1 MYTRSRVFSRFS
13 HTVISSHINKKCPQK
28 IRVDFQKTH
37 KSMANK
43 QSSKRKR
50 KENDDVTELADVVSA
65 LRDRLDAHEDRAQA
79 QEEELQNLKKALR
92 QREVSQQRLGKRVA
106 DLEEQMEE
114 KEEEL
119 KKKEE
124 EVKELKRRA
133 MPSPLWKILTDVQ
146 YREIFE
152 TCILPQLEELEFR
165 VFREVNRESR
175 DAIRRS
181 GRELE
186 DTFEVEF
193 WDYETRTFVEMTMM
207 IEGEDGQCHFCSEA
221 AETGNL
227 ALLRWFREE
236 KMFEWDDMTINA
248 AARYGHLHVV
258 KYCMKQKCPI
268 DAGACECA
276 AGSGNLDILK
286 YLHENGAPWDSL
298 TCRFAAKN
306 NHIECLNYAKEN
318 GCPQDDT

>member
-1 MYTRSRVFSRFS
+1 
-13 HTVISSHINKKCPQK
+13 
-28 IRVDFQKTH
+28 
-37 KSMANK
+37 MANK

-92 QREVSQQRLGKRVA
+92 QREVSQQRMGKRVA

-114 KEEEL
+114 KENEL

-124 EVKELKRRA
+124 ELKELKRRV

-146 YREIFE
+146 YRDIFE
-152 TCILPQLEELEFR
+152 TCILPKLYDLEFR

-181 GRELE
+181 GRELK
-186 DTFEVEF
+186 DTFEVAF
-193 WDYETRTFVEMTMM
+193 WDDDTRTYEKETKKIV
-207 IEGEDGQCHFCSEA
+207 GEDGQCHFCSEA
-221 AETGNL
+221 AEIGNL
-227 ALLRWFREE
+227 ALLRWLREE
-236 KMFEWDDMTINA
+236 KMFEWDKVTINTA
-248 AARYGHLHVV
+248 ADNGYLHIV

-268 DAGACECA
+268 NESACAFA
-276 AGSGNLDILK
+276 AENGHLDVLT

-306 NHIECLNYAKEN
+306 NHMECLNYAKEN

>member
-1 MYTRSRVFSRFS
+1 
-13 HTVISSHINKKCPQK
+13 
-28 IRVDFQKTH
+28 
-37 KSMANK
+37 MANK

-50 KENDDVTELADVVSA
+50 KENDDVTELADVVNA

-92 QREVSQQRLGKRVA
+92 QREVSQQRMGKRVA

-114 KEEEL
+114 KENEL

-124 EVKELKRRA
+124 ELKELKRRV

-146 YREIFE
+146 YRDIFE
-152 TCILPQLEELEFR
+152 TCILPKLYDLEFR

-181 GRELE
+181 GRELK
-186 DTFEVEF
+186 DTFEVAF
-193 WDYETRTFVEMTMM
+193 WDDDTRTYEKETKKIV
-207 IEGEDGQCHFCSEA
+207 GEDGQCHFCSEA

-236 KMFEWDDMTINA
+236 KMFEWDKVTINTA
-248 AARYGHLHVV
+248 ADNGYLHIV

-268 DAGACECA
+268 NESACAFA
-276 AGSGNLDILK
+276 AENGHLDVLT

-306 NHIECLNYAKEN
+306 NHMECLNYAKEN